1 MLTSR
6 SDANERFDTT
16 QTQFTGKMQLEE
28 DGGEIVMWS
37 DDLNDLSSPKA
48 VQLSKSLS
56 TKVSLKLNKTVDHT
70 RMLQSVMS

>member
-1 MLTSR
+1 
-6 SDANERFDTT
+6 
-16 QTQFTGKMQLEE
+16 MQLEE